1 VFWRTPLVWSQKPD
15 WSSDR
20 GSMTA
25 GPLTVPTE
33 KDIQKKGR
41 RSSRGWW
48 AAAAIV
54 LLPALIPPI
63 SLTWQVVTEGI
74 GTPIPF
80 DRLVELFLGTLALT
94 VAVTITALGIG
105 TATAWLT
112 NRTNVPGRRLWMI
125 LAALPLVI
133 PSYVAA
139 LTIIGAT
146 GPGGLLSTWLGFEIP
161 TPYGFVGAWLA
172 LSVFLAPM
180 AHLIVTPALRMI
192 DPATEEAATGLGA
205 SGARVFFTITLRQLR
220 PALVSAGLMVGLY
233 TISDFGAVSL
243 LRFDTFTRAIFT
255 LYAGQIDRRP
265 AAALS
270 VVLMVL
276 ALAILFIERRTRS
289 RAGYHLKSTSRRRS
303 RLNLTGWG
311 KGATLGFLGTF
322 VMVALIVPISVLVYW
337 LVRGLSAGQDLGVF
351 WDEIARSL
359 SVSVIAA
366 VLAAAASLPIAM
378 VTTWKRGRFSN
389 AAETGTWAVYA
400 LPHITVGVA
409 VVAFSLQWLRPLY
422 QTIALLVLTY
432 VAMFM
437 AQAVSTTQD
446 SLRRASPDLEDA
458 SRGLGRGPFQTLRRV
473 TVPLAGPGL
482 VAGSALVFLS
492 VMKELPA
499 TLLLRPNGFETLA
512 IRIWSS
518 TGEGFYTRAS
528 VAGLALLA
536 VSIVPLL
543 ALTYRDL
550 SD

>member
-1 VFWRTPLVWSQKPD
+1 
-15 WSSDR
+15 
-20 GSMTA
+20 MTA
-25 GPLTVPTE
+25 RPVAAPTE
-33 KDIQKKGR
+33 TETPRRGR

-48 AAAAIV
+48 TATAIV
-54 LLPALIPPI
+54 LLPALIPPV
-63 SLTWQVVTEGI
+63 SLVWQVVTDGT

-80 DRLVELFLGTLALT
+80 GRLVELFLGTVVLT
-94 VAVTITALGIG
+94 VAVTVTALGLG
-105 TATAWLT
+105 TATGWLT
-112 NRTNVPGRRLWMI
+112 SRTNVPGRRLWMI

-133 PSYVAA
+133 PSYMAA

-146 GPGGLLSTWLGFEIP
+146 GPAGLLSTWLGIEIP

-172 LSVFLAPM
+172 LSIFLAPM
-180 AHLIVTPALRMI
+180 AHLIVTPALRLI

-205 SGARVFFTITLRQLR
+205 SRVRVFFTITLLQLR

-270 VVLMVL
+270 VVLMIL
-276 ALAILFIERRTRS
+276 ALGILFLERRTRT
-289 RAGYHLKSTSRRRS
+289 RAGYHLRSTSRRR
-303 RLNLTGWG
+303 RRMQLTGWG
-311 KGATLGFLGTF
+311 KALAIGFLGSF
-322 VMVALIVPISVLVYW
+322 VLAALIVPIAVLFFW
-337 LVRGLSAGQDLGVF
+337 LIRGLGAGQPLGML
-351 WDEIARSL
+351 WDEIGRSL
-359 SVSVIAA
+359 SVSGIAA
-366 VLAAAASLPIAM
+366 LLAAVAALPVAM

-389 AAETGTWAVYA
+389 LAETGTWAVYS

-409 VVAFSLQWLRPLY
+409 VVAFSLQWIQPLY
-422 QTIALLVLTY
+422 QTVVLLVLTY

-437 AQAVSTTQD
+437 AQSVSTTQD

-458 SRGLGRGPFQTLRRV
+458 SRGLGRGSMQTLRRV
-473 TVPLAGPGL
+473 TLPLATPGL
-482 VAGSALVFLS
+482 LAGSALVFLS

-528 VAGLALLA
+528 AASLALLA

-543 ALTYRDL
+543 VLTYRDL

>member
-1 VFWRTPLVWSQKPD
+1 
-15 WSSDR
+15 
-20 GSMTA
+20 MTA
-25 GPLTVPTE
+25 GPITAPREPETA
-33 KDIQKKGR
+33 QQGH

-48 AAAAIV
+48 TATAIV

-63 SLTWQVVTEGI
+63 SLAWQVVTKGI
-74 GTPIPF
+74 GTPIPLG
-80 DRLVELFLGTLALT
+80 RLAELFLGTLALT
-94 VAVTITALGIG
+94 VAVTITALSIG
-105 TATAWLT
+105 TATSWLT

-133 PSYVAA
+133 PSYMAA

-146 GPGGLLSTWLGFEIP
+146 GPNGLLSSWFGVEIP
-161 TPYGFVGAWLA
+161 TPYGFLGAWLA

-180 AHLIVTPALRMI
+180 AHLIVTPALRLI

-205 SGARVFFTITLRQLR
+205 NRARVFFTITLLQLR

-255 LYAGQIDRRP
+255 LYAGQIDRGP

-276 ALAILFIERRTRS
+276 ALVILFLERRTRS
-289 RAGYHLKSTSRRRS
+289 RAGYHLKSTSRRR
-303 RLNLTGWG
+303 RRIQLTRRG
-311 KGATLGFLGTF
+311 KASALGFLGSF
-322 VMVALIVPISVLVYW
+322 VGIALIVPISVLLFW
-337 LVRGLSAGQDLGVF
+337 LLRGLGAGQDLGIF
-351 WDEIARSL
+351 WDEVARSL
-359 SVSVIAA
+359 SVSTVAA
-366 VLAAAASLPIAM
+366 LLAAAASLPIAM

-389 AAETGTWAVYA
+389 AAETVTWAIYA

-409 VVAFSLQWLRPLY
+409 VVAFSLLLIRPLY
-422 QTIALLVLTY
+422 QTVVLLVLTY

-437 AQAVSTTQD
+437 AQSVSTTQD
-446 SLRRASPDLEDA
+446 SLRRANSDLEDA
-458 SRGLGRGPFQTLRRV
+458 SRGLGRGPLETLRRV
-473 TVPLAGPGL
+473 TVPLAKPGL
-482 VAGSALVFLS
+482 MAGSALVFLS

-518 TGEGFYTRAS
+518 TGEGFYARAS
-528 VAGLALLA
+528 AASLALLA

>member
-1 VFWRTPLVWSQKPD
+1 
-15 WSSDR
+15 
-20 GSMTA
+20 MTA
-25 GPLTVPTE
+25 GPITTPIE
-33 KDIQKKGR
+33 KDASPQGR
-41 RSSRGWW
+41 RSNRGWW
-48 AAAAIV
+48 IATAVV

-63 SLTWQVVTEGI
+63 SLAWQVVTQGI
-74 GTPIPF
+74 ETPIPLG
-80 DRLVELFLGTLALT
+80 RLIELFLGTLALT

-112 NRTNVPGRRLWMI
+112 NRSNVPGRRLWMI

-133 PSYVAA
+133 PSYMAA

-146 GPGGLLSTWLGFEIP
+146 GPGGLLSIWLGVEIP

-180 AHLIVTPALRMI
+180 AHLIVTPALRLI
-192 DPATEEAATGLGA
+192 DPATEEAAMGLGA
-205 SGARVFFTITLRQLR
+205 SSVKVFFTITLVQLR

-270 VVLMVL
+270 VVLMLL
-276 ALAILFIERRTRS
+276 ALVILFLERRTRS
-289 RAGYHLKSTSRRRS
+289 RAGYHLNSTSRRRK
-303 RLNLTGWG
+303 RIQLTGWN
-311 KGATLGFLGTF
+311 KTWALTFLGSLVF
-322 VMVALIVPISVLVYW
+322 IALIVPISVLVFW
-337 LVRGLSAGQDLGVF
+337 LIRGVSAGQDLGMF
-351 WDEIARSL
+351 WDEIGRSL
-359 SVSVIAA
+359 SVSIIAA
-366 VLAAAASLPIAM
+366 VAAAAASLPIAM

-389 AAETGTWAVYA
+389 AAETGTWAIYA

-409 VVAFSLQWLRPLY
+409 VVAFALQWIRPLY
-422 QTIALLVLTY
+422 QTVALLVLTY

-437 AQAVSTTQD
+437 AQSVATTQD
-446 SLRRASPDLEDA
+446 SLRRASSDLEDA
-458 SRGLGRGPFQTLRRV
+458 SRGMGRSPWQTLRRI
-473 TVPLAGPGL
+473 TVPLARPGL
-482 VAGSALVFLS
+482 LAGSALVFLS

-528 VAGLALLA
+528 AASLALLA